1 MNNST
6 LISLQYEAR
15 DLSRN
20 TSDDFGTCDV
30 TQKLDQLEMQ
40 ITKKNC
46 QKSKNNNQ
54 QRDNYTENFLD
65 NGNVRQ
71 TNEIGL
77 KNIYIH
83 QLLFELDSNEASFF
97 QLINFQLFGSTT
109 SRTFAGNYKLIDTK
123 DIYTLCGTNAAS
135 QEKDVFSNVIGAV
148 KIIETVKSK
157 LNLHQD
163 IGTLLQSQQ
172 ELRLKGK
179 TYSNMVKNL

>member
-1 MNNST
+1 MK
-6 LISLQYEAR
+6 LVLKIS
-15 DLSRN
+15 
-20 TSDDFGTCDV
+20 
-30 TQKLDQLEMQ
+30 
-40 ITKKNC
+40 I
-46 QKSKNNNQ
+46 
-54 QRDNYTENFLD
+54 
-65 NGNVRQ
+65 
-71 TNEIGL
+71 
-77 KNIYIH
+77 
-83 QLLFELDSNEASFF
+83 LFELDSNEASFFQASFF

-109 SRTFAGNYKLIDTK
+109 SRTLQGNYKLIDTK
-123 DIYTLCGTNAAS
+123 DIYTLCGTNAGS